1 MSEAGKFI
9 PSPHGSLPESA
20 VNRVLTTLAKTN
32 AAFSNSNPGERN
44 ANQPVHTVYGGAN
57 LFKSDTALKL
67 GKLGL
72 KALTSYAP
80 NWIVLAQA
88 LKLPGHEK
96 LPTESAKIDELLQLE
111 DPAVCLQA
119 FGLPHKIYV
128 RLLERLK
135 SSTAIED
142 LRVDFEDGYG
152 YRTDAEEDSHAHGAA
167 LEMAAGLANKTLPP
181 YIGIRIKPFT
191 EELKLRSVRTLDIFI
206 STLLKTTSG
215 LLPPNFVV
223 TLPKVTTTYQVTA
236 LVELLRE
243 LESAA
248 GIGLGTIKI
257 ELMIE
262 TPQSIIAVEG
272 DVPLRKFADAADGR
286 LRGVAYGTYDYTA
299 LIGVAGTH
307 QAMGHPACHYA
318 RQVMLTAFSG
328 TGIWCSDGAT
338 TAMPIGR
345 HNEAK
350 LGRPLT
356 DVEHEQNF
364 EDVHGAWKVAYDN
377 VMDSL
382 VMALYQGWDLNPA
395 QLVSRYAALYAFFLG
410 GMAEATERL
419 GRFVQKASQ
428 ATLTGNAFDDAATGQ
443 GFLNFFLRAISC
455 GAVTEEEVLKTTDLT
470 LAELRSR
477 SFKRIVEGRS
487 ANKSA

>member
-1 MSEAGKFI
+1 MSEASKYI
-9 PSPHGSLPESA
+9 PSPHGSLPEFA
-20 VNRVLTTLAKTN
+20 VNGVLTTLAKTN
-32 AAFSNSNPGERN
+32 AGFAHSYPGERN

-57 LFKSDTALKL
+57 LFKFDTALKL

-80 NWIVLAQA
+80 SWVVLAQA
-88 LKLPGHEK
+88 LKLPGHEM
-96 LPTESAKIDELLQLE
+96 LPTESAEIEELLQLE
-111 DPAVCLQA
+111 DPAVRLQD
-119 FGLPHKIYV
+119 FDLPHKVYV
-128 RLLERLK
+128 RLVERLK
-135 SSTAIED
+135 SATAIED

-152 YRTDAEEDSHAHGAA
+152 YRTDAEEDGHAHGAA
-167 LEMAAGLANKTLPP
+167 LEMAKGLANKTLPP

-206 STLLKTTSG
+206 STLLQATDG

-243 LESAA
+243 LENAA
-248 GIGLGTIKI
+248 GISLGSIKI
-257 ELMIE
+257 ELMVE
-262 TPQSIIAVEG
+262 TPQSIISVDG
-272 DVPLRKFADAADGR
+272 SVPLRKFAEAADRR
-286 LRGVAYGTYDYTA
+286 LRGVAFGTYDYTA

-307 QAMGHPACHYA
+307 QAMGHPACDFA

-338 TAMPIGR
+338 TSMPIGR
-345 HNEAK
+345 HTEAK

-356 DVEHEQNF
+356 DEEIEQNLK
-364 EDVHGAWKVAYDN
+364 DVHGAWKEAYDN

-382 VMALYQGWDLNPA
+382 VMGLYQGWDLNPA

-410 GMAEATERL
+410 GMPEATDRL
-419 GRFVQKASQ
+419 SRFVQKASQ

-443 GFLNFFLRAISC
+443 GFLNFFLRALSC
-455 GAVTEEEVLKTTDLT
+455 GAQTEEEVLKTTGLT
-470 LAELRSR
+470 LDELRTR
-477 SFKRIVEGRS
+477 SFKQIVEGR
-487 ANKSA
+487 NVKKSV